1 MQRDFSIWQRASDVW
16 QEAHQSALEQRLAK
30 QAEQGID
37 RPLRAPSWT
46 ARLRWWLAAGSRRR
60 EVKRAA
66 GMLVIVVAL
75 NALAGAAHAAS
86 PVQAIRAVAENI
98 LGRDTVRSVRLAD
111 EGGTV
116 VIRWESATYRAANK
130 SGVTR
135 ELLYA
140 EAALTVGAILGAL
153 ADIRRVHFTMVRG
166 SQVLA
171 RGESSRVRPVTVI
184 YEAALGGGT
193 YTATNAPVRP
203 AAPGGDRAA
212 QEL

>member
-16 QEAHQSALEQRLAK
+16 QEAHQSALEQRLARR
-30 QAEQGID
+30 AEQGID
-37 RPLRAPSWT
+37 RRSPSWT

-60 EVKRAA
+60 QVRRAA
-66 GMLVIVVAL
+66 GALMIVVTL
-75 NALAGAAHAAS
+75 NAVTAAAHAAP

-130 SGVTR
+130 SEVTR

-140 EAALTVGAILGAL
+140 EAALTIGAILGAL
-153 ADIRRVHFTMVRG
+153 ADVRRIHFTMVRG
-166 SQVLA
+166 SRVLV
-171 RGESSRVRPVTVI
+171 RGDSSRVRPLTVA

-193 YTATNAPVRP
+193 YTAPSAPARP